1 MKTFCFK
8 LYRAQ
13 RNEKLN
19 RQINAAGLIWNHCL
33 ALHKRYYQLFGKY
46 LQKSVLQKH
55 LTKLKRLKKFA
66 YLKEIGSQAVQDVTD
81 RIDRA
86 YRLFFNNVQRKV
98 KCSPPKFK
106 RVRKYKSFT
115 LKQAGWKIE
124 SWHNTIIINN
134 QAYRYFK
141 SREIVGKVKTVTV
154 KRDST
159 GDIFIFVVTDYEE
172 NEVIARTGK
181 SVGYDFG
188 FKEKILIASDGK
200 DILAPSFLRSNM
212 KALKRA
218 SKSLS
223 KKKFDSKK
231 RERARLELARIYRRT
246 DNQRKDFHWK
256 LAQRLCS
263 EYALICVEDLSL
275 KGLQRNHGRKMQD
288 YGFGMFLQILKYVAK
303 LMGTTIIEV
312 DRFFASSQLCS
323 ECGEKN
329 PETKDLNVREWRCPK
344 CGAYHDRD
352 TNAAKNILNEGTRI
366 FLSA

>member
-46 LQKSVLQKH
+46 LQKLVLQKH
-55 LTKLKRLKKFA
+55 LTKLKRRKKFS

-86 YRLFFNNVQRKV
+86 YRLFFNNIERKV

-106 RVRKYKSFT
+106 RVKKYKSFT

-124 SWHNTIIINN
+124 ALHNTIIINN

-159 GDIFIFVVTDYEE
+159 GDIFIFVVTDYED
-172 NEVIARTGK
+172 NEVMARTGE

-223 KKKFDSKK
+223 KKKSTSKK
-231 RERARLELARIYRRT
+231 RERARLELARIYRRA

-275 KGLQRNHGRKMQD
+275 KGLQRGHGKKMQD

-303 LMGTTIIEV
+303 RMGTTIIEV
-312 DRFFASSQLCS
+312 DRFYPSSQLCS
-323 ECGEKN
+323 NCGEKN
-329 PETKDLNVREWRCPK
+329 PKTKDLSVREWRCPK

-352 TNAAKNILNEGTRI
+352 TNAAKNILNEGTRM

>member
-8 LYRAQ
+8 LYRAK

-33 ALHKRYYQLFGKY
+33 ALHKRYYKLFVKY
-46 LQKSVLQKH
+46 LQKSALQKH
-55 LTKLKRLKKFA
+55 LTKLKRVKKFS

-86 YRLFFNNVQRKV
+86 YRLFFNNIQRKV

-106 RVRKYKSFT
+106 RVKKYKSFT

-124 SWHNTIIINN
+124 AWHNTIIINN
-134 QAYRYFK
+134 QPYRYFK
-141 SREIVGKVKTVTV
+141 SREILGKIKTVTI
-154 KRDST
+154 KRDSV
-159 GDIFIFVVTDYEE
+159 GDIFIFVVTDYEG
-172 NEVIARTGK
+172 NEVLARTGQ

-200 DILAPSFLRSNM
+200 DILAPSFLLSNM

-223 KKKFDSKK
+223 KKKDKSKNW
-231 RERARLELARIYRRT
+231 ERARLELARIYRRAE
-246 DNQRKDFHWK
+246 NRRKDFHWK
-256 LAQRLCS
+256 LAQSLCA

-275 KGLQRNHGRKMQD
+275 KGLQRGHGKKMQD
-288 YGFGMFLQILKYVAK
+288 YGFGMFLQILKYVSRR
-303 LMGTTIIEV
+303 MGTTIVQV
-312 DRFFASSQLCS
+312 DRFYPSSQLCS

-329 PETKDLNVREWRCPK
+329 SETKDLSVRQWHCPK
-344 CGAYHDRD
+344 CGAYHNRD
-352 TNAAKNILNEGTRI
+352 TNAAKNILNAGTRI

>member
-231 RERARLELARIYRRT
+231 RERARLELARIYRQT

-256 LAQRLCS
+256 MAQRLCS

-329 PETKDLNVREWRCPK
+329 PETKDLNVRDWRCPK

-352 TNAAKNILNEGTRI
+352 TNAAKNILNKGIRI

>member
-8 LYRAQ
+8 LYRAK

-55 LTKLKRLKKFA
+55 LTKLKRRKEFS

-124 SWHNTIIINN
+124 AWHNTIIIKN
-134 QAYRYFK
+134 QPYRYFK
-141 SREIVGKVKTVTV
+141 SQEIVGKIKTVTI
-154 KRDST
+154 KRDSV
-159 GDIFIFVVTDYEE
+159 GDIFIFVVTDYEW
-172 NEVIARTGK
+172 NEVLARTGE

-200 DILAPSFLRSNM
+200 DIFAPSFLLSNM

-218 SKSLS
+218 SKFLS
-223 KKKFDSKK
+223 RKKDKSKK
-231 RERARLELARIYRRT
+231 RERARLELARIYRRA
-246 DNQRKDFHWK
+246 DNKRKDFHWK
-256 LAQRLCS
+256 LAKRLCA

-275 KGLQRNHGRKMQD
+275 KGLQRGHGKKMQD
-288 YGFGMFLQILKYVAK
+288 YGFGMFLRILEYVASC
-303 LMGTTIIEV
+303 MGTTLIKI
-312 DRFFASSQLCS
+312 DRFYPSSQLCS
-323 ECGEKN
+323 VCGNKN
-329 PETKDLNVREWRCPK
+329 PEIKDLAVREWHCPK
-344 CGAYHDRD
+344 CGAHHDRD
-352 TNAAKNILNEGTRI
+352 RNAAINILNEGTRM

>member
-8 LYRAQ
+8 LYPAK

-55 LTKLKRLKKFA
+55 LTKLKLRKKFS
-66 YLKEIGSQAVQDVTD
+66 YLKELGSQAVQDVTD

-86 YRLFFNNVQRKV
+86 YRLFFNNIQRKV

-106 RVRKYKSFT
+106 RVKKYKSFT

-124 SWHNTIIINN
+124 AWHNTIIINT
-134 QAYRYFK
+134 QSYRYFK
-141 SREIVGKVKTVTV
+141 SREILGKIKTVTI
-154 KRDST
+154 KRDSV
-159 GDIFIFVVTDYEE
+159 GDIFIFVVTDYEG
-172 NEVIARTGK
+172 NEVLARTGQ

-200 DILAPSFLRSNM
+200 DILAPSFLLSNI

-218 SKSLS
+218 SKSMS
-223 KKKFDSKK
+223 KKKDKSKN
-231 RERARLELARIYRRT
+231 RERARLELARIYRRA
-246 DNQRKDFHWK
+246 DNRRKDFHWK
-256 LAQRLCS
+256 LAQHLCS

-275 KGLQRNHGRKMQD
+275 KGLQRGHGKKMQD
-288 YGFGMFLQILKYVAK
+288 YGFGMFLKILQYVAGN
-303 LMGTTIIEV
+303 MGTTIIQV
-312 DRFFASSQLCS
+312 DRFYPSSQLCS

-329 PETKDLNVREWRCPK
+329 PATKDLSVREWRCHK